1 VGDIQ
6 LAVLCG
12 GEADQAA
19 AAVAIDSLLK
29 EYAAKQGGEP
39 VLIDGKYMSIPARQP
54 DGSWKLH
61 RDAFNSN
68 VPNR

>member
-1 VGDIQ
+1 MAGDWAYIRGTYKATLQ
-6 LAVLCG
+6 P
-12 GEADQAA
+12 
-19 AAVAIDSLLK
+19 
-29 EYAAKQGGEP
+29 KQGGEP
-39 VLIDGKYMSIPARQP
+39 VLIDGKYMSILAKQP